1 MIDLAVTQHPGQ
13 NVRQA
18 VIGGLARLRVPLGR
32 LAAAFMS
39 CRPVGLHIDGLD
51 VGDRHFLAQLD
62 AAPDE
67 RLHVIDHR
75 PVFDL
80 GALDEKMF
88 RRFPEW
94 WQFDRPRNQ
103 IGEAV
108 TAAERRLWPGYT
120 GGSRLDSEGRA
131 AYAVGGGGTLLH
143 GQLAG
148 ARGAHWH
155 VAYGGNCDRKAGRG
169 TIEAEQCQP
178 GQVSLKSRLWI
189 MQELM
194 NAAASASASAAT
206 CVRSPMMRP
215 ASAGVA
221 AGAASW
227 RAMAA
232 VSQLNAPS
240 AQSSASSMRSLAP
253 PIALA
258 GKS

>member
-1 MIDLAVTQHPGQ
+1 MIAIGLVDEGVMIDLAVTQHPGQ

-131 AYAVGGGGTLLH
+131 AYAVGGGGT
-143 GQLAG
+143 
-148 ARGAHWH
+148 
-155 VAYGGNCDRKAGRG
+155 
-169 TIEAEQCQP
+169 IEAEQCQP

>member
-1 MIDLAVTQHPGQ
+1 MIAIGLVDEGVMIDLAVTQHPGQ
-13 NVRQA
+13 SVRQA

-131 AYAVGGGGTLLH
+131 AYAVGGGGT
-143 GQLAG
+143 
-148 ARGAHWH
+148 
-155 VAYGGNCDRKAGRG
+155 
-169 TIEAEQCQP
+169 IEAEQCQP